1 MKTIHILQVPVSIT
15 SYEEI
20 IDIISKT
27 IRNNKKFSVVSI
39 NLNKVI
45 KANESNEVMK
55 IIKSFDCFIPD
66 GISVVRTS
74 KEINDRITGID
85 LFNRIC
91 DEHKKIGAKIF
102 LYGAKQE
109 IVETTKNNLRR
120 KYNDIQIVG
129 IENGYNKDNNYL
141 VNKINQSGANIVFIA
156 MGSPKQERWI
166 YENKNKINANI
177 FMGVGGTFDIISGKL
192 KRAPMWIQKLGIE
205 WLYRTMREPKRLKN
219 VPLQIKY
226 YLKLKKERR
235 NIK

>member
-91 DEHKKIGAKIF
+91 DEHKKLELKFFFMVLSRKLLRQQKI
-102 LYGAKQE
+102 
-109 IVETTKNNLRR
+109 I
-120 KYNDIQIVG
+120 
-129 IENGYNKDNNYL
+129 
-141 VNKINQSGANIVFIA
+141 
-156 MGSPKQERWI
+156 
-166 YENKNKINANI
+166 
-177 FMGVGGTFDIISGKL
+177 
-192 KRAPMWIQKLGIE
+192 
-205 WLYRTMREPKRLKN
+205 
-219 VPLQIKY
+219 
-226 YLKLKKERR
+226 
-235 NIK
+235 

>member
-55 IIKSFDCFIPD
+55 IIKSF
-66 GISVVRTS
+66 VRTS
-74 KEINDRITGID
+74 KEINDRSTGID

-109 IVETTKNNLRR
+109 IVETAKNNLIR